1 MKNLRELFNLYH
13 AGFQDFG
20 PWLDHYREMH
30 RRHPLDVPE
39 FGAEWL
45 RRWSEVGRLLE
56 EPANVMVFD
65 NGQWWSI
72 RHGTVQTCIVYCSKK
87 HHNERRRIV
96 LLDGTIV
103 REWPALTM
111 GERIRSGLK
120 ETFCLK
126 TSSPYIHH
134 QFGVGK

>member
-20 PWLDHYREMH
+20 PWLDHHREMH

-45 RRWSEVGRLLE
+45 RRWEAVGNTLQRPSQIQFKGDAGEWEQSELHRAWIRLEVALIDCIE
-56 EPANVMVFD
+56 RHKQPENVRGYAYM
-65 NGQWWSI
+65 
-72 RHGTVQTCIVYCSKK
+72 
-87 HHNERRRIV
+87 RIV

-103 REWPALTM
+103 REWGP
-111 GERIRSGLK
+111 K
-120 ETFCLK
+120 
-126 TSSPYIHH
+126 
-134 QFGVGK
+134 